1 VAATAGPLDGHSFR
15 LSLLRLGELRRDDDQ
30 AQVDHEE
37 RADLITSTFNKSVFS
52 RVRGIMRKNFAN
64 YAQRF

>member
-37 RADLITSTFNKSVFS
+37 RADLTSSTFNKSVFC